1 MVSSVTGG
9 HQSKLLWS
17 SSLCHSTSSTHH
29 YTPALTLSLLANH
42 QTLLPISLFLSSY
55 SELHNC
61 FNCFAFSVSSL
72 LLTGFLL
79 TGLLLTGLL
88 LTGLLLTEQ
97 SSTRVLHHLC
107 FFTLNS
113 LLDTSCV
120 SPPLSTS
127 NRKLLLLNWCTS
139 STSTSLHF
147 MEHSLHIYPSPHLL
161 FQLVKWPPCLPVT
174 LQLDTL
180 SILVTPGT
188 HLLWVPNFNCLNCSV
203 SFVQCPRLTHQ
214 GMNDSFPLNMPP

>member
-9 HQSKLLWS
+9 RQSKLLWS

-42 QTLLPISLFLSSY
+42 QTLLPTSLFLSSY

-61 FNCFAFSVSSL
+61 FNCFALSVSSL
-72 LLTGFLL
+72 LL

-97 SSTRVLHHLC
+97 SSTRVLYHLC
-107 FFTLNS
+107 FFSLNS

-139 STSTSLHF
+139 STSTST
-147 MEHSLHIYPSPHLL
+147 SLHGAFSPHLS
-161 FQLVKWPPCLPVT
+161 LP
-174 LQLDTL
+174 
-180 SILVTPGT
+180 S
-188 HLLWVPNFNCLNCSV
+188 S
-203 SFVQCPRLTHQ
+203 
-214 GMNDSFPLNMPP
+214 SFPISQMASLPSCNTSTWHPVHSGHPCYTPALGT